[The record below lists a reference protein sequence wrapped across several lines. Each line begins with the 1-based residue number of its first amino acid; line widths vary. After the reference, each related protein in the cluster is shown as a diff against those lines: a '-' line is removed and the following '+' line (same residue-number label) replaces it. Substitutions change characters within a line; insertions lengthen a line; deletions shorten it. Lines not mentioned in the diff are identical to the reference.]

1 MTPADHLWINAA
13 TAIALMTGVWSISVL
28 VRNASIIDIAW
39 GPGFAIIA
47 WISFGLDDP
56 AGISCWL
63 LPALATAWGLRL
75 GVYLASRNLGKA
87 EDFRYRAMRDHHG
100 SAFAWK
106 SWYRVFQLQA
116 AIMWVVSLPLQMGVA
131 HSARDWQA
139 WHVIGIVVWAIGFL
153 FESIGDF
160 QLARFKR
167 IPENDN
173 RVMDR
178 GLWRYTRH
186 PNYFG
191 DFLVW
196 WGLWLVAAA
205 EPAARWT
212 IISPVIMSIF
222 LLRISGVPML
232 ESALRKT
239 KDGYTDYVKRTRAFF
254 PWRPRA

>member
-1 MTPADHLWINAA
+1 M
-13 TAIALMTGVWSISVL
+13 
-28 VRNASIIDIAW
+28 
-39 GPGFAIIA
+39 
-47 WISFGLDDP
+47 
-56 AGISCWL
+56 
-63 LPALATAWGLRL
+63 
-75 GVYLASRNLGKA
+75 
-87 EDFRYRAMRDHHG
+87 
-100 SAFAWK
+100 
-106 SWYRVFQLQA
+106 
-116 AIMWVVSLPLQMGVA
+116 
-131 HSARDWQA
+131 
-139 WHVIGIVVWAIGFL
+139 IGIVVWAIGFL